1 MTEQPQLTE
10 WNSTCLGERMAEL
23 RRFVDEHDAILVW
36 LDPISG
42 EIEHFELG
50 TFDGRHVVIG
60 RVAGEIAI
68 ADPAISDPHA
78 ELEMQGGRWQVF
90 DNPPSRNGTGLLR
103 KGESDWEPIGTTGMR
118 LEDEDVLHC
127 GDTFIIYK
135 EKIGLHTEHGQTV
148 GPREKAHPANRP
160 PTPTDAQKLVL
171 VELCR
176 PNLAST
182 SATRPTN
189 GEIASTL
196 VISEE
201 TVKSHLS
208 AMYKTYEKW
217 MNNENGSLDRDRLS
231 TVAIK
236 YGLVDSNDLR
246 AA

>member
-1 MTEQPQLTE
+1 MSEQPQLTE
-10 WNSTCLGERMAEL
+10 WSGACLGDRMGEL
-23 RRFVDEHDAILVW
+23 QGFVDEHGAILAW
-36 LDPISG
+36 RTKTG

-50 TFDGRHVVIG
+50 TFDGRHAVIG
-60 RVAGEIAI
+60 RVGCELPI

-78 ELEMQGGRWQVF
+78 ELERQGKRWQVF
-90 DNPPSRNGTGLLR
+90 DNPPSANGTALLR
-103 KGESDWEPIGTTGMR
+103 KGESDWRPIGTTGMR

-217 MNNENGSLDRDRLS
+217 MSNENGSLDRDRLS
-231 TVAIK
+231 AVAIK
-236 YGLVDSNDLR
+236 YGVVDSNDLN
-246 AA
+246 A

>member
-1 MTEQPQLTE
+1 MTEQPQLTA
-10 WNSTCLGERMAEL
+10 WSSTCLGGRMSEL
-23 RRFVDEHDAILVW
+23 QDLVDEHGPILAW
-36 LDPISG
+36 RDPHSG

-50 TFDGRHVVIG
+50 TFEGRDVVIG
-60 RVAGEIAI
+60 RVAGEIVI
-68 ADPAISDPHA
+68 DDWAISDPHA
-78 ELEMQGGRWQVF
+78 ELEKQGGRWQVF

-118 LEDEDVLHC
+118 LEDEDVLRC

-135 EKIGLHTEHGQTV
+135 QRIGLHTDHGQTV
-148 GPREKAHPANRP
+148 EPKDKAHPANRP
-160 PTPTDAQKLVL
+160 PAPTDAKKKVL
-171 VELCR
+171 AELCR
-176 PNLAST
+176 PELAST

-189 GEIASTL
+189 AEIASRL
-196 VISEE
+196 VLDEE